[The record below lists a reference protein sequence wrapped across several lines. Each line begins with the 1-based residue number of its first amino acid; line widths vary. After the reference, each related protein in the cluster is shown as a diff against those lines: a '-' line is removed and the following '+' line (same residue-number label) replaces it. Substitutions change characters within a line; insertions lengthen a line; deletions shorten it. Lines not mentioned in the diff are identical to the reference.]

1 MYIYHH
7 KDSKKE
13 ISILILKN
21 NTNFQF
27 IFLRYGFER
36 MVEVKWNK
44 EYYNKHTKHQLFS
57 KNKCNKSLFNS
68 LIKRH
73 LHLL

>member
-1 MYIYHH
+1 M
-7 KDSKKE
+7 
-13 ISILILKN
+13 
-21 NTNFQF
+21 F
-27 IFLRYGFER
+27 IRYGFER

-44 EYYNKHTKHQLFS
+44 EYYNKPTKHQLFS
-57 KNKCNKSLFNS
+57 KNKCNKNLFNS